1 VYSNAAVANFITD
14 HFVPVR
20 VHVRD
25 QKDDYERLGG
35 RFGVHW
41 TPTVL
46 TLDQTGAERNRM
58 EGFLPADEFLA
69 LLKLGLA
76 RAAFERGDLE
86 EAERW
91 YREVV
96 EEHPGTEAA
105 AQAMY
110 WEGAARYKATGEG
123 TALSATAS
131 RLAKAYPDSP
141 WARKASV
148 WATPADATTPNEK

>member
-1 VYSNAAVANFITD
+1 MYSDAAVANYIAD

-25 QKDDYERLGG
+25 QAEDFKRLGA
-35 RFGVHW
+35 RFGAHW

-46 TLDQTGAERNRM
+46 TLDHAGEERSRI

-69 LLKLGLA
+69 HLKLGLA
-76 RAAFERGDLE
+76 RTAFERGE
-86 EAERW
+86 FAEAERR

-96 EEHPGTEAA
+96 EQHLDTEAA
-105 AQAMY
+105 PEAMY
-110 WEGAARYKATGEG
+110 WEGVARYKATADPI
-123 TALSATAS
+123 ALSATAA
-131 RLAKAYPDSP
+131 RFEKQFKDSP

-148 WATPADATTPNEK
+148 WAT